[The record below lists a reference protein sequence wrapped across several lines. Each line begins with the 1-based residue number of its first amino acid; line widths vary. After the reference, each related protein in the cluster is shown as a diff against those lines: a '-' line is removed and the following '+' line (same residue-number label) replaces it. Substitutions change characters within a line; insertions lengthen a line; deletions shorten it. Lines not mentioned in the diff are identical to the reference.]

1 MGIDWISLSYRDDAS
16 SQSLRHPAGRLPL
29 RLFGSRGLNIV
40 INQSDS
46 TSPSAWAALHPRSPG
61 IKAQVWVEARHF
73 FSRSDA
79 QQHCWLW
86 LLGADDRVHALR
98 LEASRFGEERLSA
111 KLRTRLARAED
122 EPANL
127 AGGSVAVLHDAP
139 VVPVP
144 RWAVSWGHPLQHA
157 IRAFASRLDQEV
169 LDLLGW
175 LEAPGPFF
183 GSVGNYN
190 RLAALPEPVRT
201 HRLQAL
207 WRFPALVPRLLLD
220 MGGYPDMFGRDPAR
234 FDNLPSAA
242 REVLDAIDRG
252 RDLTG
257 ALASHFG
264 ISRALVRSPLLAQP
278 WRAGYVPGEVLAL
291 LDALVPEARPR
302 APVEVEGRLGCL
314 RALPLDQR
322 DGVAV
327 SRAARLFSVGWNALW
342 STLEMRADG
351 RLEPALRDT
360 ADFLRAALAEGQL
373 SAGLQEM
380 EPGDLGTAW
389 LARRGPLS
397 LLEASLRWHAQ
408 PQVVVPV
415 PFDDGLPDALTPLIG
430 SLEVS
435 QHGTAREL
443 VTREA
448 LVVEGAA
455 MHHCVGSYWR
465 TCVVQGDRIFH
476 LEGTGGE
483 RATAMYA
490 PTNHEGGV
498 RYALQ
503 QLRGPSNAE
512 ACTAMARLAG
522 RVADA
527 INEEA
532 RFEQRL
538 DVREESFNHRER
550 RDARPAR
557 RARTLDPRSRQELR
571 LVLDWCQRH
580 ASLFVRPTTLYTGPI
595 AGFAHADGLRLLQ
608 RLEAGDAVQLVREP
622 HNPHDERAV
631 RVDWNGR
638 KLGYIP
644 RVENAPV
651 AQRVDGGGALVARIL
666 RVHRSGNAWNAVEI
680 EVEPAEPP
688 AART

>member
-1 MGIDWISLSYRDDAS
+1 MVNHSE
-16 SQSLRHPAGRLPL
+16 
-29 RLFGSRGLNIV
+29 
-40 INQSDS
+40 S
-46 TSPSAWAALHPRSPG
+46 TSPLAWSALQSRSPG
-61 IKAQVWVEARHF
+61 IETQVWVEARHF

-86 LLGADDRVHALR
+86 LLGADHRVHALR
-98 LEASRFGEERLSA
+98 LEASRFGEERLSV
-111 KLRTRLARAED
+111 KLRTRLARSED

-127 AGGSVAVLHDAP
+127 AGGSVTILHDAP

-169 LDLLGW
+169 LNLLGW

-190 RLAALPEPVRT
+190 RLATLPEPVRT

-207 WRFPALVPRLLLD
+207 WRFPTLVPRLLLD
-220 MGGYPDMFGRDPAR
+220 MGGYPDMFGRDVAR
-234 FDNLPSAA
+234 LVELPSSA
-242 REVLDAIDRG
+242 RGVLDAIDRG

-257 ALASHFG
+257 ALASHYG

-278 WRAGYVPGEVLAL
+278 WRAGYVSGEVLAL
-291 LDALVPEARPR
+291 LDALVPESRPR
-302 APVEVEGRLGCL
+302 APVEVENRLDCL
-314 RALPLDQR
+314 RTLQINLGD
-322 DGVAV
+322 DVAI
-327 SRAARLFSVGWNALW
+327 SRAARLFSVGWNKVWSAL
-342 STLEMRADG
+342 EARADG
-351 RLEPALRDT
+351 RLEPALRDS

-373 SAGLQEM
+373 SAGLQDIEVA
-380 EPGDLGTAW
+380 DLGTAW

-408 PQVVVPV
+408 PQVAISAPL
-415 PFDDGLPDALTPLIG
+415 DDDLPAALTPLIG
-430 SLEVS
+430 TLDVP
-435 QHGTAREL
+435 QQGTAREL
-443 VTREA
+443 VTRQS
-448 LVVEGAA
+448 LVVEGVA

-476 LEGTGGE
+476 LTGAGGE
-483 RATAMYA
+483 RATAMYT
-490 PTNHEGGV
+490 PTSHEGDV

-503 QLRGPSNAE
+503 QLRGPCNAE
-512 ACTAMARLAG
+512 PGTAMVRLAG

-527 INEEA
+527 INQEA
-532 RFEQRL
+532 LFEHRL
-538 DVREESFNHRER
+538 DVREESFSHHGR
-550 RDARPAR
+550 RDTRPAR
-557 RARTLDPRSRQELR
+557 PVRTLDPRSRQELR

-580 ASLFVRPTTLYTGPI
+580 TRPLVRPTMLYTGPI
-595 AGFAHADGLRLLQ
+595 AGFGHAEGPRLLQ

-644 RVENAPV
+644 RVDNAPV
-651 AQRVDGGGALVARIL
+651 AQCLDVGGVLVARIL
-666 RVHRSGNAWNAVEI
+666 RVRRSGNVWDAVELEI
-680 EVEPAEPP
+680 EPAEPP